1 MNDKYLRFKRRLGM
15 EAEQKLIQIK
25 VSRPEQRFSQ
35 ILVSQ
40 FQLRAKTRTILDHL
54 NRLLETCI

>member
-1 MNDKYLRFKRRLGM
+1 M